1 MDFGWLTFQNKEIFI
16 QYWIITL
23 ALDLEEI
30 RTFNSLDIFAFIF
43 SNKSNLF
50 SRNVYLFTVFYFFF
64 RLLLKKSEFMEELSV
79 LSISL
84 SIASLGIFFLF
95 FSSND
100 DDDQDGG
107 KLIKSAQ
114 RIN

>member
-1 MDFGWLTFQNKEIFI
+1 
-16 QYWIITL
+16 
-23 ALDLEEI
+23 
-30 RTFNSLDIFAFIF
+30 
-43 SNKSNLF
+43 
-50 SRNVYLFTVFYFFF
+50 
-64 RLLLKKSEFMEELSV
+64 MEELSV

-107 KLIKSAQ
+107 KLIKLFQ
-114 RIN
+114 KIN

>member
-1 MDFGWLTFQNKEIFI
+1 MD
-16 QYWIITL
+16 
-23 ALDLEEI
+23 
-30 RTFNSLDIFAFIF
+30 
-43 SNKSNLF
+43 
-50 SRNVYLFTVFYFFF
+50 
-64 RLLLKKSEFMEELSV
+64 ELSV

-95 FSSND
+95 FSND

-107 KLIKSAQ
+107 MLIKSFE

>member
-1 MDFGWLTFQNKEIFI
+1 MD
-16 QYWIITL
+16 
-23 ALDLEEI
+23 
-30 RTFNSLDIFAFIF
+30 
-43 SNKSNLF
+43 
-50 SRNVYLFTVFYFFF
+50 
-64 RLLLKKSEFMEELSV
+64 ELSA

-107 KLIKSAQ
+107 ELIELEQK
-114 RIN
+114 IN

>member
-1 MDFGWLTFQNKEIFI
+1 
-16 QYWIITL
+16 
-23 ALDLEEI
+23 
-30 RTFNSLDIFAFIF
+30 
-43 SNKSNLF
+43 
-50 SRNVYLFTVFYFFF
+50 VYLFTVFYFFWF
-64 RLLLKKSEFMEELSV
+64 IIKKIKFMDELSV

-95 FSSND
+95 FASND

-107 KLIKSAQ
+107 KLIKSFE

>member
-1 MDFGWLTFQNKEIFI
+1 MCICLVSFNFFGLTYKKLKSMD
-16 QYWIITL
+16 
-23 ALDLEEI
+23 
-30 RTFNSLDIFAFIF
+30 
-43 SNKSNLF
+43 
-50 SRNVYLFTVFYFFF
+50 
-64 RLLLKKSEFMEELSV
+64 ELSV

-95 FSSND
+95 FTSND

-107 KLIKSAQ
+107 KLIKSVQ

>member
-1 MDFGWLTFQNKEIFI
+1 MQECVFVYCLLFFLVYHKKNLKFMD
-16 QYWIITL
+16 
-23 ALDLEEI
+23 
-30 RTFNSLDIFAFIF
+30 
-43 SNKSNLF
+43 
-50 SRNVYLFTVFYFFF
+50 
-64 RLLLKKSEFMEELSV
+64 ELSV

-95 FSSND
+95 FASND

-107 KLIKSAQ
+107 KLIKSLE

>member
-1 MDFGWLTFQNKEIFI
+1 MD
-16 QYWIITL
+16 
-23 ALDLEEI
+23 
-30 RTFNSLDIFAFIF
+30 
-43 SNKSNLF
+43 
-50 SRNVYLFTVFYFFF
+50 
-64 RLLLKKSEFMEELSV
+64 ELSA

-107 KLIKSAQ
+107 QLIRSVQK
-114 RIN
+114 IN

>member
-1 MDFGWLTFQNKEIFI
+1 MCFCLLFFI
-16 QYWIITL
+16 
-23 ALDLEEI
+23 
-30 RTFNSLDIFAFIF
+30 
-43 SNKSNLF
+43 
-50 SRNVYLFTVFYFFF
+50 FF
-64 RLLLKKSEFMEELSV
+64 RLLFRKFKFMDELSV

-95 FSSND
+95 FASND

>member
-1 MDFGWLTFQNKEIFI
+1 MF
-16 QYWIITL
+16 
-23 ALDLEEI
+23 
-30 RTFNSLDIFAFIF
+30 
-43 SNKSNLF
+43 
-50 SRNVYLFTVFYFFF
+50 FYFTNKRNFYFRECVFLYCLLFF
-64 RLLLKKSEFMEELSV
+64 FVYHKKNLEFMDELSV

-95 FSSND
+95 FASND

-107 KLIKSAQ
+107 KLIKSLE